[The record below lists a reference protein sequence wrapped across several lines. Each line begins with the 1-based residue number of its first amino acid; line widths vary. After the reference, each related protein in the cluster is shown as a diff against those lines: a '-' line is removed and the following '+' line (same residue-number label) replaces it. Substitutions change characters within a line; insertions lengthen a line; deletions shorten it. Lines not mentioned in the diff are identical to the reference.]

1 MWHGLLDSLVEVSH
15 VKHARRIGVPP
26 WVLRELLEHGAW
38 TISRRDRDTLYLD
51 AAIDLPTRAEVE
63 DRARDRLRAL
73 LQEALA
79 VAEAMEREVG
89 VVIVA
94 LREAVHD
101 GADRWSW
108 SVTTCA
114 RSSSTVGPAR
124 TGSIGS
130 GRTGPSPRNGP
141 SRCTGGSLTS
151 TRPGSRSPRAGQ
163 REPRSGQ
170 GPGPRSTCRWRCA
183 ATAPNPPTFERRRAP
198 AARTWGTPRSE
209 PSSGARA

>member
-1 MWHGLLDSLVEVSH
+1 MDFMDSLVEVSH
-15 VKHARRIGVPP
+15 VKHAKRIGVPA

-38 TISRRDRDTLYLD
+38 TISRRDKDTLYLD

-101 GADRWSW
+101 GADPVELVRDDL
-108 SVTTCA
+108 
-114 RSSSTVGPAR
+114 RTVILDRRAR
-124 TGSIGS
+124 TDRVDRIRQDWAFTTQRAESLHRWLLDVDQARQPVPASGS
-130 GRTGPSPRNGP
+130 
-141 SRCTGGSLTS
+141 
-151 TRPGSRSPRAGQ
+151 A
-163 REPRSGQ
+163 
-170 GPGPRSTCRWRCA
+170 
-183 ATAPNPPTFERRRAP
+183 RAP
-198 AARTWGTPRSE
+198 QRPRPWAAIHLPLEMRRHRSQ
-209 PSSGARA
+209 PPNV